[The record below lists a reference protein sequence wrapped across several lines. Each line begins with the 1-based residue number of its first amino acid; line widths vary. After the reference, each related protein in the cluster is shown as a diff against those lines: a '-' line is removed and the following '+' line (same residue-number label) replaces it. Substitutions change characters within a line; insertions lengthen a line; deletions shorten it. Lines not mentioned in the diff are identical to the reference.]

1 MKFSAILMGLV
12 AATSIAAVSSTTI
25 AGYLD
30 QMGAVYEE
38 EEGVFWLLAQDS
50 LSGESFPI
58 FYIEVNAPMEACFMA
73 GPTPGIVPE
82 SGAGRT
88 AALEKMAE
96 LNANYPFVKF
106 EHDLSTGEII
116 CTYTFSTENGL
127 GFEAFAAM
135 LQVLFGTIDETAA
148 ELAAVTQQ

>member
-1 MKFSAILMGLV
+1 MRSAVIILGIF
-12 AATSIAAVSSTTI
+12 AAASLAAVSSSTI

-38 EEGVFWLLAQDS
+38 EEGVFWLLAEDS

-73 GPTPGIVPE
+73 GPTPGLVPG

-96 LNANYPFVKF
+96 LNASYPFVKF

-116 CTYTFSTENGL
+116 CTYTFSTENGV

-135 LQVLFGTIDETAA
+135 LQVIFGTIDETAQ
-148 ELAAVTQQ
+148 ELAALGQ